1 MTTREWQKAHPD
13 LMREYQRRWVEKNR
27 DHYREYQREYRRKYR
42 ALKKEEAQNGNLRTD
57 QAGE

>member
-1 MTTREWQKAHPD
+1 MTTREWHKAHPD

-27 DHYREYQREYRRKYR
+27 DHYRKYQREYKRKIR
-42 ALKKEEAQNGNLRTD
+42 ALKKEEAQNDNLRTD